1 MDTSEFVGDVRE
13 ISVASIRPSSHN
25 PRGEVQKDD
34 SFERL
39 VSSIDK
45 VGLLVPIVVTKL
57 RTPREGIKYELV
69 DGERRYWAAK
79 ALGKSSV
86 PAHVLHPNYSVR
98 DLRRLMFHLHMTRE
112 QWKPLAQCRSLAEAY
127 PQLDRGIRFREKQE
141 WVKKLVR
148 DTGMQPVTARDRVH
162 VLAWPKALKE
172 AIYEFDERQPKK
184 DIYSYVLAIEA
195 SIVEPSLRA
204 FPEYYNHDHAPE
216 TKARTV
222 RGALLRKTTE
232 GFVTGAVQSREQI
245 REITPL
251 FLPTLP
257 LAQKRVAQS
266 LFQDFIRKEEKQF
279 DDLRS
284 EIAVRLPEVVQEK
297 APPPGRLIS
306 SVEALTQTIDRY
318 QLSHLESSVPREQTR
333 SRVQRDLQNGLR
345 RLALSAKRL
354 CQRLDA

>member
-1 MDTSEFVGDVRE
+1 MDTSDFVGDVKE
-13 ISVASIRPSSHN
+13 ISVASIRPSTHN
-25 PRGEVQKDD
+25 PRGEVEKDD

-57 RTPREGIKYELV
+57 RSRRGAVKYELV

-79 ALGKSSV
+79 SLGKSSV

-127 PQLDRGIRFREKQE
+127 PPLDHGLKFREKPE
-141 WVKKLVR
+141 WVKKLIR
-148 DTGMQPVTARDRVH
+148 ETGMQPNTARDRVH
-162 VLAWPKALKE
+162 VLAWPKQLKQE
-172 AIYEFDERQPKK
+172 IYDFDDRQPKK

-204 FPEYYNHDHAPE
+204 FPDYYNHNHVPE
-216 TKARTV
+216 AKARIV
-222 RGALLRKTTE
+222 RGALLQKTTD
-232 GFVTGAVQSREQI
+232 GFVTGAMQSREQI

-251 FLPTLP
+251 FLPSLP
-257 LAQKRVAQS
+257 SPQKRVAQS
-266 LFQDFIRKEEKQF
+266 LFNDFVRTEEKQF

-297 APPPGRLIS
+297 APPPRRLIS
-306 SVEALTQTIDRY
+306 SIEALTQTIERY
-318 QLSHLESSVPREQTR
+318 ELTHLENSVPKEQTR
-333 SRVQRDLQNGLR
+333 SRVRRDFQNALR
-345 RLALSAKRL
+345 QLAISAKRL
-354 CQRLDA
+354 DQRLDG

>member
-1 MDTSEFVGDVRE
+1 MDTSEFVGDVKE
-13 ISVASIRPSSHN
+13 ISVASIRPSTHN
-25 PRGEVQKDD
+25 PRGEVEKDD

-57 RTPREGIKYELV
+57 RSPRGAIKYELV

-79 ALGKSSV
+79 SLGKTSV

-98 DLRRLMFHLHMTRE
+98 DLRKLMFHLHMTRE

-127 PQLDRGIRFREKQE
+127 PPLDRGIRFREKPE
-141 WVKKLVR
+141 WVKRLIR
-148 DTGMQPVTARDRVH
+148 ETGMQPVTARDRVH
-162 VLAWPKALKE
+162 VLAWPKPLKQK
-172 AIYEFDERQPKK
+172 IYDFDDREPKK

-195 SIVEPSLRA
+195 SIIEPSLRA

-216 TKARTV
+216 TKARVV
-222 RGALLRKTTE
+222 RGALLRKTTD
-232 GFVTGAVQSREQI
+232 GFATGAVQSREQI

-257 LAQKRVAQS
+257 PPQKRVAQS
-266 LFQDFIRKEEKQF
+266 LFNDFVRTDEKQF

-297 APPPGRLIS
+297 APPPKRLIS
-306 SVEALTQTIDRY
+306 SIKALTQTIERY
-318 QLSHLESSVPREQTR
+318 QLSNLESSVPREQ
-333 SRVQRDLQNGLR
+333 R
-345 RLALSAKRL
+345 RLELRSVGSRNRFFVFTKSAHT
-354 CQRLDA
+354 AGEA